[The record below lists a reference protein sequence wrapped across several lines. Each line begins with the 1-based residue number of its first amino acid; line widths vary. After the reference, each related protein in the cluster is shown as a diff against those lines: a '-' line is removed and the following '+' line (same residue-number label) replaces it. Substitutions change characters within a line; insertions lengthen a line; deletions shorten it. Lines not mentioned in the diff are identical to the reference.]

1 MAIQKSSRLIQDLVH
16 MVNKTSSMSAAPPS
30 SSSDIS
36 NRPLSAST
44 PETSRSESITTKLE
58 IPETPIAIVKT
69 ESLPKV
75 PEMSSLLS
83 NSEQYKPIAGHKS
96 DSKPTI
102 KTEPQLTELSPW
114 EMRISKQHDIS
125 ATPNS
130 PSFKSIKTEPQLTAV
145 SPSEIPETFASP
157 HIGFIPTIK
166 TEPQLTVINSE
177 MTSPPSTSKPFKIA
191 SIKTEP
197 QLRALYPEM
206 SLLESDSLKS
216 SSLHSDH
223 KAISN
228 TELTLSAMTSPE
240 ILKTSACLN
249 STSVASKE
257 TDPQGPLVTP
267 SDMSSLSSSSEQM
280 ETAASVDTANIETN
294 QTKLE
299 LTTET
304 LPEVASLL
312 SNSEEA
318 EANASYDARS
328 KYDKASVLETSPTTR
343 LRSSKSSGPV
353 SSTSSLQM
361 ETTIAQSPADINDET
376 SDIEYFSSSPA
387 DSDYEPPETESSS
400 DSDFEPPKS
409 HSKPSRDSYF
419 EPPKSHSKPSR
430 DSYFEPPKSHSK
442 PSRDSYFEC
451 PEIQSQSSVDNNEDA
466 SSDDASAE
474 PSSPDGS
481 KLSFILY
488 LYITFYIILSEL
500 ICYE

>member
-1 MAIQKSSRLIQDLVH
+1 MTVAIQKSSRLIQDLVH
-16 MVNKTSSMSAAPPS
+16 MVNKTSSMSAAPPSS

-114 EMRISKQHDIS
+114 EMSISKQHDIS

-130 PSFKSIKTEPQLTAV
+130 PSLKSIKTEPQLTAV

-157 HIGFIPTIK
+157 YIAFIPTIK

-177 MTSPPSTSKPFKIA
+177 MTS
-191 SIKTEP
+191 
-197 QLRALYPEM
+197 
-206 SLLESDSLKS
+206 
-216 SSLHSDH
+216 
-223 KAISN
+223 
-228 TELTLSAMTSPE
+228 
-240 ILKTSACLN
+240 
-249 STSVASKE
+249 SKE

-267 SDMSSLSSSSEQM
+267 SEMSSLSSSSEQM

-328 KYDKASVLETSPTTR
+328 KYDKAFVLETSPTTR

-361 ETTIAQSPADINDET
+361 ETTIAQSPADINDEP

-488 LYITFYIILSEL
+488 LYITFYSILSEL